1 MRTPQEIAEEMRRL
15 KQRFNTNDMVYEGT
29 LEDLKSQYLTSE
41 QEADAKLEQLN
52 AQADTAFEA
61 WSGIDIAGNRDLDAL
76 IDEVSQLTITGTPP
90 PPPPPPPAT
99 VPPEYLALVDAALD
113 HPAHGLRRAL
123 ARPWTSRRSSR
134 WKTNCTTPACCAQ
147 CSSILKTKLGK
158 LNWKSST
165 VVTWMCL
172 PP

>member
-41 QEADAKLEQLN
+41 QEADAKLEQLI

-99 VPPEYLALVDAALD
+99 VPPEYLALVDAVQAVY
-113 HPAHGLRRAL
+113 ANGT
-123 ARPWTSRRSSR
+123 ARWWLGQAGNFGGGEVKRLLGD
-134 WKTNCTTPACCAQ
+134 
-147 CSSILKTKLGK
+147 LKAATEAVEQLGA
-158 LNWKSST
+158 
-165 VVTWMCL
+165 
-172 PP
+172 